1 MFHRLRCVCVL
12 FQANCSHS
20 LGISGVIGCVWINM
34 PTTVN
39 ASLLTNRGCI
49 FFSCTIVVGW
59 LEYEYHCSIEAGPD
73 HRMAGERRRL
83 AGLKSVRMIHV

>member
-1 MFHRLRCVCVL
+1 MFHKLRRVCVL
-12 FQANCSHS
+12 FEANCSHS

-49 FFSCTIVVGW
+49 FFSYAVAEGW
-59 LEYEYHCSIEAGPD
+59 VEYECH
-73 HRMAGERRRL
+73 
-83 AGLKSVRMIHV
+83 